1 MSALTHLLIDIE
13 TLGTDPN
20 AVVLSIACVP
30 FVLEVHTYF
39 EELVPA
45 GFYVKL
51 DVQEQIK
58 THHRSI
64 EDSVMKWWKKQPK
77 DVFDAM
83 VRPSSEDMSIK
94 EGLTL
99 LNKFVSGIKS
109 YHFNESYVWSRG
121 NNFDFPILKSLYQAA
136 GIGLPYNDWRARDVR
151 TAIDIMAGTD
161 NGQYNLR
168 FGGDGFIAH
177 NPLHDAAM
185 DAARLNE
192 LFYVISSNGEI
203 PF

>member
-1 MSALTHLLIDIE
+1 MTLCHLLLDIE

-39 EELVPA
+39 GELVPA

-64 EDSVMKWWKKQPK
+64 EDGVMKWWKKQPK

-83 VRPSSEDMSIK
+83 VRPSSEDMSMK

-109 YHFNESYVWSRG
+109 YHFNKSYVWSRG

-136 GIGLPYNDWRARDVR
+136 GIGLPYNDWRVRDVR

>member
-13 TLGTDPN
+13 TLGTEPN
-20 AVVLSIACVP
+20 AVVLSIAYVP

-39 EELVPA
+39 EELVSA
-45 GFYVKL
+45 GVYVKL
-51 DVQEQIK
+51 DVQEQIRI
-58 THHRSI
+58 HHRSV
-64 EDSVMKWWKKQPK
+64 EDSVVKWWKTQPK

-83 VRPSSEDMSIK
+83 VRPSSEDMSMK

-99 LNKFVSGIKS
+99 LNKFVSGIKN

-161 NGQYNLR
+161 NGKYNLR

-192 LFYVISSNGEI
+192 LFYLAMNDDDI

>member
-1 MSALTHLLIDIE
+1 MSPLSHLLIDIE

-39 EELVPA
+39 GELVPA

-64 EDSVMKWWKKQPK
+64 EDGVMKWWKKQPK

-109 YHFNESYVWSRG
+109 YHFNKSYVWSRG

-136 GIGLPYNDWRARDVR
+136 GIGLPYNDWRVRDVR

>member
-1 MSALTHLLIDIE
+1 MSALTHLLFDTE
-13 TLGTDPN
+13 TLGTYPD

-39 EELVPA
+39 SELVAA

-51 DVQEQIK
+51 NVQEQIK
-58 THHRSI
+58 SYDRTV
-64 EDSVMKWWKKQPK
+64 ENGVVKWWKTQPK
-77 DVFDAM
+77 EVFDSM
-83 VRPSSEDMSIK
+83 VRPSPEDVNLK

-99 LNKFVSGIKS
+99 LNKFVSGIKG
-109 YHFNESYVWSRG
+109 YEFNRSYVWSRG
-121 NNFDFPILKSLYQAA
+121 NNFDFPILKSLYNVAEM
-136 GIGLPYNDWRARDVR
+136 GIPYNDWRVRDVR

-161 NGQYNLR
+161 NGQYQLR

-192 LFYVISSNGEI
+192 LFYLAMNDDDI

>member
-1 MSALTHLLIDIE
+1 MTLCHLLLDIE

-39 EELVPA
+39 GELVPA

-64 EDSVMKWWKKQPK
+64 EDGVMKWWKKQPK

-109 YHFNESYVWSRG
+109 YHFNKSYVWSRG

-136 GIGLPYNDWRARDVR
+136 GIGLPYNDWRVRDVR

>member
-1 MSALTHLLIDIE
+1 M
-13 TLGTDPN
+13 
-20 AVVLSIACVP
+20 C
-30 FVLEVHTYF
+30 VLEVHTYF
-39 EELVPA
+39 SELVAA

-51 DVQEQIK
+51 DAQEQIK
-58 THHRSI
+58 IFDRSI
-64 EDSVMKWWKKQPK
+64 ENNVIKWWKTQPK
-77 DVFDAM
+77 EVFDAM
-83 VRPSSEDMSIK
+83 VRPSPVDKGLI

-99 LNKFVSGIKS
+99 LNKFISGIDN
-109 YHFNESYVWSRG
+109 YRFNESYVWSRG
-121 NNFDFPILKSLYQAA
+121 NNFDFPILKSLYNAA
-136 GIGLPYNDWRARDVR
+136 EMGLPYNDWRVRDVR

-161 NGQYNLR
+161 NGQYQLR

-192 LFYVISSNGEI
+192 LFYLAMNDDDI